1 MAIIW
6 LVEMD
11 EDHSESIY
19 SQLAGDFAVRR
30 IASIESLRTIY
41 AIEHESRRPQL
52 IVAREPKCEDRLKI
66 LACVHTLQ
74 RLTRHCVVALTADSS
89 SSWQEITMN
98 LGIPRI
104 AFNLKDGFSLK
115 AQIDVLLSLSPSK
128 SNHQSAGDVHSTVIT
143 VGDVEFHPKKNAIA
157 IHGASAENLLP
168 KEARIFEVL
177 AQTPNTCV
185 SRSFLAEVVW
195 PGITISDRTLDSHI
209 SRLRRKLDASFE
221 CAIESIYGEGYKLCV
236 GENDHRS
243 RG

>member
-11 EDHSESIY
+11 EQHSESIY
-19 SQLAGDFAVRR
+19 SQISGDFAVRR

-52 IVAREPKCEDRLKI
+52 IVAREPKCDDHLKI

-74 RLTRHCVVALTADSS
+74 RLTKHCVVALTADSS

-104 AFNLKDGFSLK
+104 AFNLKNGFSLK
-115 AQIDVLLSLSPSK
+115 AQIDVLLSLRPSK
-128 SNHQSAGDVHSTVIT
+128 LNQQIEADSRAAIIA
-143 VGDVEFHPKKNAIA
+143 VGDVEFHPKNNAIA

-177 AQTPNTCV
+177 AKSPNTCV
-185 SRSFLAEVVW
+185 SRTRLAEVVW
-195 PGITISDRTLDSHI
+195 PGITISDRTLDSHV
-209 SRLRRKLDASFE
+209 SRLRRKLEGSFE
-221 CAIESIYGEGYKLCV
+221 CGIESVYGEGYRLRV
-236 GENDHRS
+236 GENDNHGRI
-243 RG
+243 